1 MLEALRHGNH
11 VRAWV
16 FATAAALLAAGPARA
31 GETACWFEEGTLVVP
46 AEVAG
51 AAGDYILDTG
61 TARTLLHETRA
72 QAEGFAGTALTG
84 DVRLA
89 GLRVK
94 DRPLAVEAIH
104 ARTYAHP
111 TPIAGV
117 IGADVLSGFVLDVSY
132 APCRVALHPPG
143 KAPAIREGLSLPMG
157 RSGDLP
163 LAAASASDGQTGVRG
178 PWVLAVSQALPAR
191 LSEAVAVVPGTA
203 QPDEL
208 YPGGVWTADLDALG
222 FAGQAH
228 THLRAGLLRRSEAAG
243 ALGAIGAPVLSR
255 WRLRFDF
262 PRGRLILKEKGP
274 PPYGDGPR

>member
-89 GLRVK
+89 GLLVK
-94 DRPLAVEAIH
+94 DRPVAVEAID

-178 PWVLAVSQALPAR
+178 PNLTNSIPAGSGRPTSTPWGSPAR
-191 LSEAVAVVPGTA
+191 PTPIFAPACF
-203 QPDEL
+203 
-208 YPGGVWTADLDALG
+208 GGRRRPAPWGRSARRCC
-222 FAGQAH
+222 
-228 THLRAGLLRRSEAAG
+228 RAGGCGSTFRAA
-243 ALGAIGAPVLSR
+243 A
-255 WRLRFDF
+255 
-262 PRGRLILKEKGP
+262 
-274 PPYGDGPR
+274 